1 MPYHGDCW
9 DSDSDYDASDY
20 AEGGGDGD
28 RRRGGRRGSRG
39 IPLCLSL
46 PLTEMTS
53 INTSW
58 KMKATQLENHGRKGL
73 GASNSILPQRLNRNP
88 AVTFYQEADANDE
101 VQEPQNQASWAELA
115 SGLQRSP
122 ALLPCEHQSW
132 PGGLPAGLD
141 PCPQGMCPLGRGQFP
156 SGFQGLLLP
165 VAPRVLCPTE
175 LRPATKHCPD
185 SRREQRASP
194 IIFLIFIAYLPHF
207 SYEETGSSER

>member
-39 IPLCLSL
+39 ILLCLSL

-73 GASNSILPQRLNRNP
+73 GANNSILPQRLNRNP

-132 PGGLPAGLD
+132 PGGLLD
-141 PCPQGMCPLGRGQFP
+141 WTPVHRACVRWGEGSSQVASRGCC
-156 SGFQGLLLP
+156 SRLLP
-165 VAPRVLCPTE
+165 GSCVPQSSDQLPSTA
-175 LRPATKHCPD
+175 
-185 SRREQRASP
+185 
-194 IIFLIFIAYLPHF
+194 LIQEESNGPHL
-207 SYEETGSSER
+207 

>member
-39 IPLCLSL
+39 ILLCLSL

-73 GASNSILPQRLNRNP
+73 GANNSILPQRLNRNP

-122 ALLPCEHQSW
+122 DLLPREHQSW
-132 PGGLPAGLD
+132 SGGLLD
-141 PCPQGMCPLGRGQFP
+141 WTPVHRACVRWGEGSSQLASRGCC
-156 SGFQGLLLP
+156 SRLLP
-165 VAPRVLCPTE
+165 GSCVPQSSDQLPSTALIQE
-175 LRPATKHCPD
+175 ESNRPH
-185 SRREQRASP
+185 
-194 IIFLIFIAYLPHF
+194 L
-207 SYEETGSSER
+207 

>member
-1 MPYHGDCW
+1 
-9 DSDSDYDASDY
+9 
-20 AEGGGDGD
+20 
-28 RRRGGRRGSRG
+28 
-39 IPLCLSL
+39 
-46 PLTEMTS
+46 MTS

-73 GASNSILPQRLNRNP
+73 GANNSILPQRLNRNP

-156 SGFQGLLLP
+156 IGFQGLLLP

-194 IIFLIFIAYLPHF
+194 IIFLIFIAYLPIFHMKKPEALRGDKICWRLL
-207 SYEETGSSER
+207 SRRGSWGSESDHPDFTVHILHLFLIFTYIYSLTHLRIRI